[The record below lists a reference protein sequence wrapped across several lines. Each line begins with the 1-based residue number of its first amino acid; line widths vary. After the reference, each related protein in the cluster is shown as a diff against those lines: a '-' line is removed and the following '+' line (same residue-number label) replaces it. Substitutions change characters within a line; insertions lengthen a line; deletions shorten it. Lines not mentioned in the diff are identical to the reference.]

1 MGYSIVGADGREY
14 GPVDKDVLEQWAREG
29 RIVTST
35 QIIDH
40 DNSRQ
45 YLACD
50 MPELAAIFSPP
61 PVVNINLPTG
71 PRPGYPAYPPYPPG
85 AVPTVY
91 AGPPK
96 SRLAAGLLG
105 ILLGAFGAHRFY
117 LGYTG
122 MGVAMLLITLLTC
135 GFGAAI
141 TSVWGL
147 IEGIICLTGGMTDA
161 QGRPLGD

>member
-14 GPVDKDVLEQWAREG
+14 GPVEKTVLEQWAREG
-29 RIVTST
+29 RVVSST
-35 QIIDH
+35 QIVDH

-50 MPELAAIFSPP
+50 MPELAAIFTPP
-61 PVVNINLPTG
+61 PVVNLPAYT
-71 PRPGYPAYPPYPPG
+71 RPGYPAYPAYPPPG
-85 AVPTVY
+85 VMQAAY

-105 ILLGAFGAHRFY
+105 ILFGGLGAHRFY
-117 LGYTG
+117 LGYVWIG
-122 MGVAMLLITLLTC
+122 LLQIFVTLITC
-135 GFGAAI
+135 GFGAL
-141 TSVWGL
+141 WGF